1 MNVRYKREMRH
12 NYLIM
17 DALEKNRESF
27 EIRMLTVNSIEGIL
41 KFRMKEEEEHSCY
54 YYEITSKQPLSRLL
68 EFKEIRREELASL
81 ITGIGSVLNRM
92 EAYLLQEANILLEPE
107 HIYIEPETFQV
118 WLCYVPGYG
127 GDFPAAMEKLLQF
140 LLKKADHQDND
151 TVVLAYRLYQESQK
165 DYYGIED
172 LLRSVQESQRGNR
185 QGNRNKSRGQD
196 GREFG
201 GGEEG
206 EGREEGEGWK
216 REGRKRE
223 GSEGKRSLGGRKR
236 EGKPANEKGFRK
248 KQGRPDGEKRGKEG
262 KEEKQRRNL
271 AKKRK
276 TGSKFAILAVPLL
289 AAGCPVAVWLLAGE
303 AGIRRYGGRMLL
315 GEGAALILYILLLE
329 LKRKLAGKFN
339 DGRNGRNGEREVPEV
354 RESRKRES
362 FEKKEKAK
370 EREDLERRGNLRRK
384 PYRKKSEAPE
394 WYMTFEGEEDGFED
408 APDWEEE
415 KGKRRQ
421 NRHSG
426 GWEAG
431 DEEDAEDIPDM
442 EGQNKD
448 TMLLAEAD
456 APEKKPHMLKSL
468 DLSVGDIPVPYFP
481 FIIGK
486 QEGIVDHVLRRPTV
500 SRLHLRIDWEE
511 GEYKITDLNS
521 SNGTVVAGKCL
532 EANESCLV
540 NSGDKIQI
548 ADLPFVFY

>member
-172 LLRSVQESQRGNR
+172 LLRSVQESQKGNR

-196 GREFG
+196 GREF
-201 GGEEG
+201 
-206 EGREEGEGWK
+206 EGREEG
-216 REGRKRE
+216 
-223 GSEGKRSLGGRKR
+223 KRSLEEEADGWEEAFFEEPLEEGGRKR

-248 KQGRPDGEKRGKEG
+248 KQGRPDGEKGGKED
-262 KEEKQRRNL
+262 KQRGNL

-276 TGSKFAILAVPLL
+276 AGSKFAILAVPLL

-339 DGRNGRNGEREVPEV
+339 DGSNGGGEVPKV
-354 RESRKRES
+354 RESRKRET
-362 FEKKEKAK
+362 FEKKEKAR
-370 EREDLERRGNLRRK
+370 EREGLERRGNLGRK
-384 PYRKKSEAPE
+384 PYKKKSEDPE
-394 WYMTFEGEEDGFED
+394 WYMTFEEEEDGFED

-486 QEGIVDHVLRRPTV
+486 QEGIVDHVLKRPTV

>member
-81 ITGIGSVLNRM
+81 ITGIGSVLNKM

-172 LLRSVQESQRGNR
+172 LLRSVQESQKGNR
-185 QGNRNKSRGQD
+185 QGNRNKSRDQD
-196 GREFG
+196 GREF
-201 GGEEG
+201 
-206 EGREEGEGWK
+206 EGREEGEGRKREGSKGKRPLEGEGDGWK
-216 REGRKRE
+216 ETFFEEPSEEEGRKRE
-223 GSEGKRSLGGRKR
+223 GKLAK
-236 EGKPANEKGFRK
+236 EKGFRK
-248 KQGRPDGEKRGKEG
+248 KQGKPGGEE
-262 KEEKQRRNL
+262 EEKQRGKL
-271 AKKRK
+271 TQKRK

-339 DGRNGRNGEREVPEV
+339 DGRNGGKEVLRV

-370 EREDLERRGNLRRK
+370 EREGLEKRGNLGRK
-384 PYRKKSEAPE
+384 PYRDKLEDPE

-426 GWEAG
+426 SWAAG
-431 DEEDAEDIPDM
+431 DEEDAEDILDM

-486 QEGIVDHVLRRPTV
+486 QEGIVDHVLKRPTV

-540 NSGDKIQI
+540 NSGDKVQI